1 MAFDDINDPH
11 NLQRFVLAQNA
22 VYGQVCQELRQGCK
36 RSHWMW
42 FIFPQVQG
50 LGHSSTAIKF
60 SIASLA
66 EAKAYLA
73 HPILGPR
80 LIECVETMN
89 RLRGLSAPEVLGE
102 IDAMKFR
109 SCLTLFA
116 AVSAEHSIFQTAL
129 DNYFGGVSDDATLAR
144 LAAPGLPIRDA

>member
-80 LIECVETMN
+80 LRECTELVNRIEG
-89 RLRGLSAPEVLGE
+89 RA
-102 IDAMKFR
+102 IDQIFYYPDDLKFH
-109 SCLTLFA
+109 SSMTLFTRA
-116 AVSAEHSIFQTAL
+116 ASENQIFMDAL
-129 DNYFGGVSDDATLAR
+129 DKYFEGKSDDLTTLR
-144 LAAPGLPIRDA
+144 I

>member
-80 LIECVETMN
+80 LRECAELVNRIEG
-89 RLRGLSAPEVLGE
+89 RA
-102 IDAMKFR
+102 IDQIFYYPDDLKFH
-109 SCLTLFA
+109 SSMTLFTRA
-116 AVSAEHSIFQTAL
+116 ASENQIFMDAL
-129 DNYFGGVSDDATLAR
+129 DKYFEGKSDDLTTLR
-144 LAAPGLPIRDA
+144 I